1 MKHCGDAPGIQPG
14 EGGSIPTLPLNF
26 QKMEAVK
33 TNNRN
38 SHKKEQMLEALEKSL
53 GIVSTACKMV
63 DVGRTTHY
71 QWMKDDP
78 DYKKAVDSIQDGVL
92 DFAESHLYKLVKEG
106 SPAATI
112 FLLKTRGKTRG
123 YIERQEIEV
132 QEKKPLSWLDES

>member
-1 MKHCGDAPGIQPG
+1 
-14 EGGSIPTLPLNF
+14 
-26 QKMEAVK
+26 MEAVK
-33 TNNRN
+33 TNTSNN
-38 SHKKEQMLEALEKSL
+38 KKEAMLEALDKSL
-53 GIVSTACKMV
+53 GIVSTAAKMV
-63 DVGRTTHY
+63 GIDRSTHY
-71 QWMKDDP
+71 AWMKSDE

-106 SPAATI
+106 NPAATI